1 MSQRTSDEPLTNPE
15 QDLLGIDDHA
25 RTLARLLCS
34 VPTPFTI
41 GVHGDWGAGK
51 TTFMYFLRH
60 HLTQP
65 QPDYG
70 GEVAFVDFDAWRF
83 KTADEL
89 WRALVLDIARRL
101 YRIPDEPDDAELPQR
116 AKRPAWL
123 DVFGRDAIVL
133 RDDEPA
139 PGERAEFENLKT
151 FLDHA
156 MYGGI
161 KSGGSALRLDQ
172 EDAIASAVK
181 AGVSALGGLLPIVG
195 GMRSLLGLGDG
206 DGAER
211 SDRDKNQATRNRI
224 ESIARFER
232 TFRKIAKDKGYGTA
246 GTRRLCVFIDNLDRC
261 MPDIALDLLDA
272 VKLFLK
278 DSQFVFIVA
287 ADERLIGQGL
297 EIRYKAVA
305 NGDAAAR
312 GQEYL
317 EKLVQLRVHIPEPTQ
332 ERMHR
337 FVAAQFPEW
346 MPATDIIYMTVGTN
360 PRRLKQFCNWL
371 SFRYETDCPT
381 DPAHADDTRLLEKL
395 IALRWHDES
404 CLQELARL
412 AHRGN
417 YAQTMRDLEKW
428 VVDAGEDDARNT
440 VAQLPIADPLKA
452 LVRQIAHSHPLYSII
467 TAVPRFST
475 FSPSKVAT
483 LASIADLYPH
493 PTLMLEATDRV
504 FMRVLQ
510 HVSTASLTER
520 LLLDDFTRLFTI
532 GAKYPTVL
540 AAAQALAR
548 ACPDATQ
555 WTRQTVAVERA
566 VQTGQMSSDATPTAM
581 ALFQEV
587 TKHSPP
593 SPEPIEAAAMLLES
607 PRLSEMLREAVTV
620 HADARG
626 SLPDVKGLFDAHVYS
641 KASETD
647 KWRRLAKAVVDH
659 LRGLPVFA
667 VLTEG
672 LQLRQWAASH
682 CIQMRSF
689 AKLNAVDRRWPAL
702 GRTLRTD
709 FPSVRWLETQI
720 LQSGEVPRQ
729 HESLWGQY
737 GEDEELRRF
746 LALKPLFGEIDPAL
760 LKGYV
765 LTSRVLAPSAE
776 TVAAPGAPPAP
787 PGAAPP
793 AVSLSPEYTDLT
805 LKLVKTGPP
814 VVGRQEFAVT
824 LLIPG
829 VAPVTEHIG
838 VLWDELNA
846 AVAPFNQVS
855 YAPPVSRGGAGTRS
869 FLPPVADNEDL
880 QAKIRTAGTAMFN
893 TFIREGVRAA
903 LEAQAESGRP
913 YRLLLELD
921 DGLRALPFEMLY
933 SPRRVFLALTQRCSI
948 VRYTQTA
955 TLGLQR
961 PSLSLPLRVLA
972 VLSNPANTAPLNLD
986 GEYDILKRAMS
997 AATETGRASLDAL
1010 IREDA
1015 TIGQLQDR
1023 LRAFR
1028 PHVVHFVGHGVFQPT
1043 GQGALVLHGPGGSV
1057 DFVDAVRISTLLGDC
1072 GVRLAV
1078 LNACDT
1084 GIASS
1089 NDAITSVAGAVV
1101 HNGVPAVLATMR
1113 QVEDEAALLFAR
1125 EFYRT
1130 FCEGFSMEAALAEA
1144 RKALSVNRRD
1154 WSAYALFASTT
1165 QLGGLAIPRV
1175 AVRQSGASGS

>member
-15 QDLLGIDDHA
+15 QDLLGVDDHA

-34 VPTPFTI
+34 VPTPFTN

-60 HLTQP
+60 HLTRP
-65 QPDYG
+65 QPDFG
-70 GEVAFVDFDAWRF
+70 GEVAFVEFDAWRF

-101 YRIPDEPDDAELPQR
+101 YSIPDEPDDAKLPQR
-116 AKRPAWL
+116 STRPAWL
-123 DVFGRDAIVL
+123 DVFERDAIVL
-133 RDDEPA
+133 RGDEPLS
-139 PGERAEFENLKT
+139 GERAEFENLKT
-151 FLDHA
+151 FLDQA

-211 SDRDKNQATRNRI
+211 SDRDKNQATRSRI

-305 NGDAAAR
+305 SGDAAAR

-371 SFRYETDCPT
+371 SFRYEVDCPP
-381 DPAHADDTRLLEKL
+381 DSMHVDDTRLLEKL
-395 IALRWHDES
+395 IGLRWHDES
-404 CLQELARL
+404 CLRELARL
-412 AHRGN
+412 ANSGN
-417 YAQTMRDLEKW
+417 YLQTMGDLEKS
-428 VVDAGEDDARNT
+428 VLEAGEDAPQST
-440 VAQLPIADPLKA
+440 IAWLPIADPLKA
-452 LVRQIAHSHPLYSII
+452 LVRQISHSHPLYSIV
-467 TAVPRFST
+467 TAAPRFSS

-510 HVSTASLTER
+510 HVSTAALTER

-532 GAKYPTVL
+532 GAKYPTIL
-540 AAAQALAR
+540 EAAQALAR
-548 ACPDATQ
+548 ACPDATE
-555 WTRQTVAVERA
+555 WTRQTVSVERA
-566 VQTGQMSSDATPTAM
+566 LQTGQVSNDALPAAT
-581 ALFQEV
+581 ALFHEV
-587 TKHSPP
+587 TKHSSP

-607 PRLSEMLREAVTV
+607 PGLSEMLREVVTV

-641 KASETD
+641 KASDTD

-659 LRGLPVFA
+659 LRGLPVFK

-672 LQLRQWAASH
+672 LELRQWAASH

-720 LQSGEVPRQ
+720 LQPGEVPRQ
-729 HESLWGQY
+729 HESLWRQY
-737 GEDEELRRF
+737 GEDEEVRRF

-776 TVAAPGAPPAP
+776 TVPAAGATQP
-787 PGAAPP
+787 PGASLAAAP
-793 AVSLSPEYTDLT
+793 LSPEYADLT
-805 LKLVKTGPP
+805 LQLVQMSPA
-814 VVGRQEFAVT
+814 VVGLPQQFAVT

-855 YAPPVSRGGAGTRS
+855 YAAPVSRGGAATRGI
-869 FLPPVADNEDL
+869 LQVAADDDL

-893 TFIREGVRAA
+893 TFIRERVRAA
-903 LEAQAESGRP
+903 LEEQAESGRP

-948 VRYTQTA
+948 VRYTQSA

-1043 GQGALVLHGPGGSV
+1043 GQGALVLHGPGGTV
-1057 DFVDAVRISTLLGDC
+1057 EFVDALRISTLLGDC

-1101 HNGVPAVLATMR
+1101 HAGVPAVLATMR
-1113 QVEDEAALLFAR
+1113 QVEDEAALQFAR

-1175 AVRQSGASGS
+1175 TVRQSGATGS